1 MNTPRKISVVTGSRA
16 DYGLLYCLIDAL
28 HQNPDFQL
36 QLVVTGMHLSPHFGL
51 TINDIVQ
58 DRFPI
63 TAKVP
68 MLVSGDD
75 AQSIT
80 KSLGLGVIGFADVW
94 QQLKPE
100 IILLLGDRYEI
111 FAAAQ
116 AAMIFT
122 IPLAHIAGGDTT
134 QGAFDEAIRHS
145 ITKMSHLHFVT
156 NEQAAKRV
164 QQLGENPETIYNV
177 GSPGIDN
184 IKQTPLLTRQEL
196 ETSLSFTLKNTN
208 FLITYH
214 PVTLAQE
221 TTIHEFCEL
230 LAALA
235 SLDKNTGLIFTQAN
249 ADNFG
254 VRINALLENF
264 INNHDNAVGFACL
277 GAQRYYSA
285 LSHVDAVIG
294 NSSSGLY
301 EAPTFHKPTINIGQR
316 QAGRLAASSVLH
328 CDGTQSA
335 ILSAIAQARNMDCS
349 NVINPYGDGK
359 ACSRIIAILKTI
371 KRPQDLLNKFFCD
384 YEPSL

>member
-1 MNTPRKISVVTGSRA
+1 MNALRKISLVTGSRA
-16 DYGLLYCLIDAL
+16 DYGLLYCLIHAL
-28 HQNPDFQL
+28 QQSPDFQL
-36 QLVVTGMHLSPHFGL
+36 QLVVTGTHLSPHFGL
-51 TINDIVQ
+51 TIHEILQ
-58 DRFPI
+58 DGFPI
-63 TAKVP
+63 AAKVP

-94 QQLKPE
+94 QQLQPD
-100 IILLLGDRYEI
+100 IIMVLGDRYEI
-111 FAAAQ
+111 LAAAQ
-116 AAMIFT
+116 AAMIFA

-134 QGAFDEAIRHS
+134 QGAYDEAMRHS

-177 GSPGIDN
+177 GSPGIDK
-184 IKQTPLLTRQEL
+184 IKQTPLLTQQEL
-196 ETSLSFTLKNTN
+196 ETSLSFTLKEIN

-214 PVTLAQE
+214 PETLSQK
-221 TTIHEFCEL
+221 TTIHEFREL

-235 SLDKNTGLIFTQAN
+235 TFDDTTGLIFTQAN
-249 ADNFG
+249 ADNDG
-254 VRINALLENF
+254 ASLNLLLENF
-264 INNHDNAVGFACL
+264 VSRHANAVAFTSL

-285 LSHVDAVIG
+285 LSYVDAVIG

-328 CDGTQSA
+328 CDGTQPA
-335 ILSAIAQARNMDCS
+335 ILSAIAQAHHMDCS
-349 NVINPYGDGK
+349 TVINPYGDGK
-359 ACSRIIAILKTI
+359 SCLRIISILKTI
-371 KRPQDLLNKFFCD
+371 KNPKNLLKKIFFD
-384 YEPSL
+384 NTSPL

>member
-1 MNTPRKISVVTGSRA
+1 MNAPRKISVVTGSRA
-16 DYGLLYCLIDAL
+16 DYGLLHCLIDAL
-28 HQNPDFQL
+28 HQSPDFQL
-36 QLVVTGMHLSPHFGL
+36 QLVVTGMHMSPHFGL
-51 TINDIVQ
+51 TLNDIVQ
-58 DRFPI
+58 DGFPI

-80 KSLGLGVIGFADVW
+80 KSLGLGVIGFADTW
-94 QQLKPE
+94 QQLQPD
-100 IILLLGDRYEI
+100 IIMVLGDRYEI
-111 FAAAQ
+111 LAAAQ
-116 AAMIFT
+116 AAMIFA

-156 NEQAAKRV
+156 NHQAAKRV

-184 IKQTPLLTRQEL
+184 IKQTSLLTQQEL
-196 ETSLSFTLKNTN
+196 ETSLSFTLKKTN

-214 PVTLAQE
+214 PETLAQQ
-221 TTIHEFCEL
+221 TTVHEFNEL

-235 SLDKNTGLIFTQAN
+235 TFDDSTGLIFTQAN
-249 ADNFG
+249 ADNAG
-254 VRINALLENF
+254 AKINALLENF
-264 INNHDNAVGFACL
+264 VSRHANAIAFVSL

-285 LSHVDAVIG
+285 LSYVDAVIG

-349 NVINPYGDGK
+349 TVINPYGDGK
-359 ACSRIIAILKTI
+359 TCPRIISILKTI
-371 KRPQDLLNKFFCD
+371 KQPKNLLKKVFFD
-384 YEPSL
+384 YETSL

>member
-1 MNTPRKISVVTGSRA
+1 MNAPRKISVVTGSRA
-16 DYGLLYCLIDAL
+16 DYGLLHCLIDAL
-28 HQNPDFQL
+28 HQSPDFQL
-36 QLVVTGMHLSPHFGL
+36 QLVVTGMHMSPHFGL
-51 TINDIVQ
+51 TLNDIVQ
-58 DRFPI
+58 DGFPI

-80 KSLGLGVIGFADVW
+80 KSLGLGVIGFADTW
-94 QQLKPE
+94 QQLQPD
-100 IILLLGDRYEI
+100 IIMVLGDRYEI
-111 FAAAQ
+111 LAAAQ
-116 AAMIFT
+116 AAMIFA

-156 NEQAAKRV
+156 NNQAAKRV

-184 IKQTPLLTRQEL
+184 IKQTSLLTQQEL
-196 ETSLSFTLKNTN
+196 ETSLSFTLKKTN

-214 PVTLAQE
+214 PETLAQQ
-221 TTIHEFCEL
+221 TTVHEFNEL

-235 SLDKNTGLIFTQAN
+235 TFDDSTGLIFTQAN
-249 ADNFG
+249 ADNAG
-254 VRINALLENF
+254 AKINALLENF
-264 INNHDNAVGFACL
+264 VSRHANAIAFVSL

-285 LSHVDAVIG
+285 LSYVDAVIG

-349 NVINPYGDGK
+349 TVINPYGDGK
-359 ACSRIIAILKTI
+359 TCPRIISILKTI
-371 KRPQDLLNKFFCD
+371 KQPKNLLKKVFFD
-384 YEPSL
+384 YETSL